1 MKTMVPTLVG
11 PNLFNNKKFHS
22 KQQQWKKKC
31 LTIQSTMAKYI
42 WIRLHRNLCS
52 NHQKSWVFAAAHKQY
67 TKTTI
72 AIGIRLVGTFF
83 STQTI
88 FRIAIFTFASMII
101 RFECWNVC
109 CCNYVSYAKCTH
121 IYNIFGVRVYIDYTT
136 HRTINEN
143 TICRRA

>member
-1 MKTMVPTLVG
+1 
-11 PNLFNNKKFHS
+11 
-22 KQQQWKKKC
+22 
-31 LTIQSTMAKYI
+31 MAKYI

-67 TKTTI
+67 TKTAI

-83 STQTI
+83 FQLKQ
-88 FRIAIFTFASMII
+88 FFASLYLLSLRLSYGLNVGMCVVVIMFRMQNTHTYII
-101 RFECWNVC
+101 YSVC
-109 CCNYVSYAKCTH
+109 
-121 IYNIFGVRVYIDYTT
+121 VYIDYTT